1 MICGCKKPARN
12 PQRVCTFRFPSLPN
26 AAFRLH
32 SLLSDIL
39 ASPPRSVDLFETNPL
54 ASGTQKLI
62 WGPLRPASHFSPSCS
77 DGKASQNAYALL
89 PYTFSVSLWQC
100 SLTKKPS
107 VPELGLSNPHC
118 ATEAAFAASKNC
130 LRFSEVV

>member
-1 MICGCKKPARN
+1 MSSGCKKPFRN
-12 PQRVCTFRFPSLPN
+12 PQSALSGSALCQLPHFGCTLYSLISWLP
-26 AAFRLH
+26 
-32 SLLSDIL
+32 LL
-39 ASPPRSVDLFETNPL
+39 RSVDLFETNPL

-107 VPELGLSNPHC
+107 VPELGLSKLHC